1 MGVLA
6 DLGRLIS
13 DRVRWRRTRRRLG
26 SVRIWRLPVLLIF
39 LAVVMTGVFGAI
51 DEATASDAVDT
62 GTMATLLSAIAG
74 GMITLTGLV
83 FTATTLAM
91 QFGATQV
98 SVRVV
103 PVLQQ
108 DPIMRWSNGLFL
120 ATFVY
125 SLIVASDMASQDNR
139 APIASGAFALFL
151 AFASAI
157 MFVVLVSKVGRILN
171 STRLLSWIADEGH
184 KTIKRTFID
193 ASSDPAAASVAAPT
207 PSYGIVDPDAPMT
220 LVRLR
225 RLPSKGRVLVA
236 INLPQLQ
243 RLGTRWGVQLDV
255 LPRIGDFVAYE
266 APLFAVYGLADDLSE
281 IRQRQLLATMCFG
294 DAHRPAVSPSA
305 ALQAIVD
312 VALKALSPAI
322 NDPGRAVQAIDHL
335 EDLLLLL
342 APRVRSDRTL
352 EMMSR
357 VHGYRRTWNDYV
369 SLATDE
375 IRHFSS
381 NSTQVQRRLRSLLLT
396 LQASTPPTQHPP
408 LVERLE
414 ALDQQVRREWK
425 SELDIR
431 LASVADPQGL
441 GSESGGQSPRVA
453 PGQPDA
459 PERSGGPH
467 SVDGGPELG

>member
-1 MGVLA
+1 MHALV
-6 DLGRLIS
+6 DLGRFIGE
-13 DRVRWRRTRRRLG
+13 RARWRRTKRRMG
-26 SVRIWRLPVLLIF
+26 TVPIWRLPVGLIV
-39 LAVVMTGVFGAI
+39 LAVAMTGVFGAI
-51 DEATASDAVDT
+51 DNATSSDAVDT

-108 DPIMRWSNGLFL
+108 DPVMRWSNGLFL

-125 SLIVASDMASQDNR
+125 SLIVASDMASEDNR

-157 MFVVLVSKVGRILN
+157 MFVVLVSKVGRVLN
-171 STRLLSWIADEGH
+171 STRLLRWIADEGH
-184 KTIKRTFID
+184 RAIKRTFLD
-193 ASSDPAAASVAAPT
+193 TSAELAAT
-207 PSYGIVDPDAPMT
+207 GVDP
-220 LVRLR
+220 LR
-225 RLPSKGRVLVA
+225 TQPGPHELDIPSVTMKLERTPGKGRVLVA

-243 RLGTRWGVQLDV
+243 RLGVRWGAQIEVQ
-255 LPRIGDFVAYE
+255 PRIGDFVAYS
-266 APLFAVYGLADDLSE
+266 APLFVVYGKDLSLNE
-281 IRQRQLLATMCFG
+281 IRKRQLLGTLCFG
-294 DAHRPAVSPSA
+294 DAHRPSVSPSA

-342 APRVRSDRTL
+342 AFRVRTDHTL

-357 VHGYRRTWNDYV
+357 VHGYRRTWPDYV

-375 IRHFSS
+375 IRHFSTG
-381 NSTQVQRRLRSLLLT
+381 STQVQRRLRSLLVT
-396 LQASTPPTQHPP
+396 LQASTPPAQHPP
-408 LVERLE
+408 LVERLA
-414 ALDQQVRREWK
+414 ALDQQVHREWK
-425 SELDIR
+425 TELDVR

-441 GSESGGQSPRVA
+441 GSESGSRSQTAART
-453 PGQPDA
+453 PGD
-459 PERSGGPH
+459 SGGPG
-467 SVDGGPELG
+467 SELG

>member
-1 MGVLA
+1 MRAVA
-6 DLGRLIS
+6 DLGRLIT
-13 DRVRWRRTRRRLG
+13 DWARWRRTKRRLG
-26 SVRIWRLPVLLIF
+26 SVRIWRLPVMLIF

-51 DEATASDAVDT
+51 DNATESETVDT

-125 SLIVASDMASQDNR
+125 SLIVASDMASEDNR

-151 AFASAI
+151 AVASAI

-171 STRLLSWIADEGH
+171 STRLLRWIADEGH
-184 KTIKRTFID
+184 RTIKRTFID
-193 ASSDPAAASVAAPT
+193 ASSDPTAGAVAAPA
-207 PSYGIVDPDAPMT
+207 PYGTIDPDAPMT

-266 APLFAVYGLADDLSE
+266 APLFAVYGDSDDLSE

-342 APRVRSDRTL
+342 APRVRNDRTL
-352 EMMSR
+352 EVLSR

-375 IRHFSS
+375 IRHFST
-381 NSTQVQRRLRSLLLT
+381 NTTQVQRRLRALLLT
-396 LQASTPPTQHPP
+396 LQASTPPAQHPP
-408 LVERLE
+408 LVERLA
-414 ALDQQVRREWK
+414 ALDQQVRAEWK
-425 SELDIR
+425 TDLDIR

-441 GSESGGQSPRVA
+441 GSESGSQSP
-453 PGQPDA
+453 
-459 PERSGGPH
+459 
-467 SVDGGPELG
+467 SVGGGPELR